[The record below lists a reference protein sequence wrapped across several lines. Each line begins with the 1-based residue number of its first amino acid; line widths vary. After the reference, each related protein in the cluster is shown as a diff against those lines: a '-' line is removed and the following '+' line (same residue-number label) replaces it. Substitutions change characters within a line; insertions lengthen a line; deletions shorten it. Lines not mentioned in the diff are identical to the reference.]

1 MKNKRKGIIL
11 AGGSGTRLYPV
22 SIPFSKQLIPV
33 FNKPMIY
40 YPLATLMLAD
50 IKEILIITTKRDAL
64 LFKDLLKDGSQWGL
78 KIKYAIQK
86 EPKGIVESLIIAEN
100 FLSGSP
106 CALIL
111 GDNIFH
117 GNNLRGILKTQSEKL
132 NENCIFTYYVKDP
145 ERYGVAN
152 YKNSRIVSL
161 KEKPK
166 KPKSNFAITGLYFYD
181 QNASENAKKITPSN
195 RGELEITDL
204 NKLYLKEGSLNSI
217 KLKRGYAWLDTGT
230 FDSLIEASFFVST
243 IEKRQGLL
251 IASPEEVAYRLG
263 YIDSMQLKKL
273 ADSYNNSYG
282 NNLLNLLESN
292 E

>member
-50 IKEILIITTKRDAL
+50 IKDILIITTKRDAL

-100 FLSGSP
+100 FLSDSP

-117 GNNLRGILKTQSEKL
+117 GNNLRSILKTQSEKL
-132 NENCIFTYYVKDP
+132 NENCVFTYYVKDP

-166 KPKSNFAITGLYFYD
+166 KPKSNFAVTGLYFYD
-181 QNASENAKKITPSN
+181 KNASQNAKKVTPSN

-204 NKLYLKEGSLNSI
+204 NKLYLKEGNLNSV

-251 IASPEEVAYRLG
+251 ISSPEEVAYRLG
-263 YIDSMQLKKL
+263 YIDSIQLKKL

-282 NNLLNLLESN
+282 NNLLNLLEN
-292 E
+292 ND

>member
-117 GNNLRGILKTQSEKL
+117 GNNLRSILKTQSEKL